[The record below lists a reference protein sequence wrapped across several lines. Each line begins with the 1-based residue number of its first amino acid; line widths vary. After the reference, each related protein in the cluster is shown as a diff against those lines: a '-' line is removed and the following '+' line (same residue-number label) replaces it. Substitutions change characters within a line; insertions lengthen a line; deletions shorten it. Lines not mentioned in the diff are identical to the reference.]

1 MKIHYLEGNRRLEM
15 GDRVNGRIRRVVE
28 CIKRYEPEKII
39 IFGSYVRG
47 EMDEYS
53 DLDLVV
59 IKKTKKRFIRR
70 LIEVATLIDDDLG
83 KVDVFV
89 YTPQEFKRM
98 VEWNNPF
105 IEQVLKEGRVLY
117 EKKRRSFKVVRTSGI

>member
-1 MKIHYLEGNRRLEM
+1 M
-15 GDRVNGRIRRVVE
+15 DRVEKVVE
-28 CIKRYEPEKII
+28 CIKRYNPEKII

-53 DLDLVV
+53 DLDFVV

-70 LIEVATLIDDDLG
+70 LIEVAKLIDNNLG

-89 YTPQEFKRM
+89 YTPAEFKRM
-98 VEWNNPF
+98 IESENPF

-117 EKKRRSFKVVRTSGI
+117 EKK